1 MSAPTGGTLG
11 KSLRVDPLR
20 VDRGLNFFDRP
31 LSKNDRMECELLEI
45 IFTAP
50 EMLEV
55 IRQEI
60 GDEDFQNQQTQ
71 QVLQVCFDLCDLG
84 ERATFER
91 ITAVIE
97 DVNLKRLLVWI
108 DEQARLK
115 EIAKKLSD
123 DWVTDKERTLPH
135 YLVQSLH
142 DLRWRREEQLHQR
155 TQGRLAQQP
164 ESRAGLNPNAKARLE
179 QATAFH
185 QKRAAKSAWQ

>member
-1 MSAPTGGTLG
+1 MCAPTAGTPG

-20 VDRGLNFFDRP
+20 VDRGLNFFDQS

-50 EMLEV
+50 EMLHV
-55 IRQEI
+55 IRREI
-60 GDEDFQNQQTQ
+60 GDEDFQNPQTR
-71 QVLQVCFDLCDLG
+71 QVLQVCFDLLDLG

-91 ITAVIE
+91 ITSVIE
-97 DVNLKRLLVWI
+97 DVTLKRLLVWI

-115 EIAKKLSD
+115 EIAKKLSE

-155 TQGRLAQQP
+155 AQGRLAQQP
-164 ESRAGLNPNAKARLE
+164 ESRAGLTSNAKALLE
-179 QATAFH
+179 QATLFH
-185 QKRAAKSAWQ
+185 QKRAANTT